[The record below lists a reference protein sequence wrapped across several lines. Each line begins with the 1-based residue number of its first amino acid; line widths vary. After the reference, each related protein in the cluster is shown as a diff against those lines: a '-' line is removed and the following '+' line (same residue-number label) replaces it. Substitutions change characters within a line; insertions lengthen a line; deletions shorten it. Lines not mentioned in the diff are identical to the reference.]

1 MKSESDIKH
10 AIPRRTREYLDA
22 FLSGRAWQ
30 PGMKLRFLARHL
42 LRPLYSQF
50 AGTPIEKGKVSRQ
63 NENVTLL
70 SKVKMSPLAGEVC
83 ERVLVLMRPRGV
95 APERMPKADAT
106 ELAPE

>member
-1 MKSESDIKH
+1 VELDYQKLL
-10 AIPRRTREYLDA
+10 IPARE
-22 FLSGRAWQ
+22 F
-30 PGMKLRFLARHL
+30 K
-42 LRPLYSQF
+42 
-50 AGTPIEKGKVSRQ
+50 EVSRQ

-83 ERVLVLMRPRGV
+83 ECVLVLMRPRGV